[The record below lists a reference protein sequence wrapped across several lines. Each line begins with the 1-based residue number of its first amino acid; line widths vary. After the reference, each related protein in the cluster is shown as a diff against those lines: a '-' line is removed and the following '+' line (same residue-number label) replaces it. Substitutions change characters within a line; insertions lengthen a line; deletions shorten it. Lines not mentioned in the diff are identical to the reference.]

1 MAKIRTVEDTG
12 FMVSSLTCR
21 NLGFL
26 NQRSKDLAVPEEC
39 LVCEKMLECIAV
51 KSKAKTSQIE
61 TKSESKRIEKTESI
75 IIEEINENFEKP
87 KTITRQVEED

>member
-1 MAKIRTVEDTG
+1 M
-12 FMVSSLTCR
+12 FSMW
-21 NLGFL
+21 
-26 NQRSKDLAVPEEC
+26 KDARVY
-39 LVCEKMLECIAV
+39 AV